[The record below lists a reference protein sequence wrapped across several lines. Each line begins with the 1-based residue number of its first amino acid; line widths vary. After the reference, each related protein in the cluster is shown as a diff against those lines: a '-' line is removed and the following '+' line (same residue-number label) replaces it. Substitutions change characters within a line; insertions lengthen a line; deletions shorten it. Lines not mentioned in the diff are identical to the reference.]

1 MPRWRSISMKSEVA
15 PFLILLLLTA
25 PATWMAPPKRSSFSV
40 RVVLPASGCAMT
52 AKVRRRVISSCK
64 VMRSLSCRCCGG
76 AVVSRRTVVAAF
88 RVSRF
93 SPGRLPVR
101 FSGSLSG
108 HFPAV
113 LGANLPAVSGYL
125 FRFLRFLWSFSVLPG
140 LPGSPSSGPISR
152 PDARPSLSSR
162 MVRAGRLRVRNVLP
176 GKRLPGNALTAP
188 EGRREGLFMPPL
200 PRLRSVRPP
209 GLRPS
214 GSPCCSGSPPT
225 P

>member
-125 FRFLRFLWSFSVLPG
+125 FRFLRFLRFLWSFSVLPG
-140 LPGSPSSGPISR
+140 PSR
-152 PDARPSLSSR
+152 SSR
-162 MVRAGRLRVRNVLP
+162 FSFLQSDFPAGCSPLPLLTDGPGGEAPGPQRIAREAAPGQCAHRPRGAAGR
-176 GKRLPGNALTAP
+176 ALHAAAAAPAERTAP
-188 EGRREGLFMPPL
+188 GPQAFG
-200 PRLRSVRPP
+200 
-209 GLRPS
+209 
-214 GSPCCSGSPPT
+214 
-225 P
+225 